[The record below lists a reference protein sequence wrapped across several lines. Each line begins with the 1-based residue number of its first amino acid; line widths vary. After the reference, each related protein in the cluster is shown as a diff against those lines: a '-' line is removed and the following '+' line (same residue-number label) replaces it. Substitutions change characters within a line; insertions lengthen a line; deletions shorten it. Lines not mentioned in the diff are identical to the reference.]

1 MGHWHT
7 DYHSPHRG
15 LCFEVSEVLRSEA
28 SPYQQIEIVQT
39 PSFGKVML
47 LDGVLM
53 LTERDEFVYHEML
66 AHPALFTHPDPRSVL
81 IIGGGD
87 CGTIKRVLE
96 HKSVR
101 RVVQVE
107 LDELVTRVA
116 AEYFPFPA
124 LARNDTRAELVF
136 ADGIAW
142 VRETTEQFDVILI
155 DSTDPVGPAEG
166 LFRRPFFADCHRALA
181 AGGILCLQSESPWIE
196 SLRKVIREMHHDL
209 ASLFPIV
216 KAYGAAIQTYQAG
229 LWLFQLASKLHDPLA
244 PEIAARIDT
253 AGLDT
258 RYYHKDLHY
267 GAFILPKFV
276 NEVLS
281 GSRVDP

>member
-15 LCFEVSEVLRSEA
+15 LCFEVSEVLHSQT

-107 LDELVTRVA
+107 LDELVTRIA
-116 AEYFPFPA
+116 GEHFPFPA
-124 LARNDTRAELVF
+124 IARKDSRAELIF

-142 VRETTEQFDVILI
+142 ARESREKFDVILI
-155 DSTDPVGPAEG
+155 DSTDPVGPAAG
-166 LFRRPFFADCHRALA
+166 LFRRPFFQDCHRILA
-181 AGGILCLQSESPWIE
+181 EDGILCLQSESPWIE
-196 SLRKVIREMHHDL
+196 ELRKVIRETHRDL

-216 KAYGAAIQTYQAG
+216 RVYGAAIQTYQAG
-229 LWLFQLASKLHDPLA
+229 LWLFQLASRKHDPLD
-244 PEIAARIDT
+244 PDIAGRIDD
-253 AGLDT
+253 AALET

-276 NEVLS
+276 HEVLS
-281 GSRVDP
+281 PSNQT